1 MLGWLQLARNGVEA
15 LNLTSRQ
22 SSTYDRVFQAA
33 VEAIFSNI
41 LQQLA
46 QRDPPLLARRQV
58 NGIVGLGLP
67 DNQWRNEIEY
77 FHSIAMAHLQR
88 AVVAYGTGEFAAN
101 TAYINISN
109 DASDRWLCQ
118 NLVIRGTSY
127 KSFSLFALI
136 LTLIV
141 GLLIVTTGTTIE
153 DLIYWCQRKSG
164 HGISKQEEW
173 TANELLMMQSL
184 LYERDACG
192 V

>member
-1 MLGWLQLARNGVEA
+1 M
-15 LNLTSRQ
+15 NLISQQ
-22 SSTYDRVFQAA
+22 SSTYGRIFQAA

-46 QRDPPLLARRQV
+46 PRDPPLLARRQI

-67 DNQWRNEIEY
+67 DNQWQNEMGY
-77 FHSIAMAHLQR
+77 FHSITMAHLQR
-88 AVVAYGTGEFAAN
+88 AVVAYGAGGFAAN
-101 TAYINISN
+101 TAYINVSN
-109 DASDRWLCQ
+109 DSSDRWLCQ
-118 NLVIRGTSY
+118 NLVIRGTSH

-136 LTLIV
+136 LALIV

-153 DLIYWCQRKSG
+153 DLIYWCQGKSG

-184 LYERDACG
+184 LYEGDACG